1 MYLGFKLGIIM
12 ASTVFLFVENIFAI
26 FCYFI
31 DVDTERF
38 FVCRDIV
45 RDITSF
51 SNIRVHGTA
60 HFRTDDILIGTFLIN
75 HLIIDAAH
83 KGYLVTTCLQ
93 TAFDIIT
100 KHNRLQGIDTDFSQ
114 FRNDLVDI
122 TTGVMDVEHAVIVDT
137 FYVIFLRLVFMNSR
151 QISGEKNR
159 FLFVPHVVMHMNNI
173 RFQIFVSKVNTF

>member
-1 MYLGFKLGIIM
+1 MK
-12 ASTVFLFVENIFAI
+12 FLINTLN
-26 FCYFI
+26 YFI

-100 KHNRLQGIDTDFSQ
+100 KHNRFQGIDTDFSQ

-137 FYVIFLRLVFMNSR
+137 FYVFFFVWFYKFAPDFRGEEQIFICS
-151 QISGEKNR
+151 
-159 FLFVPHVVMHMNNI
+159 PVVMHMKQGQYI
-173 RFQIFVSKVNTF
+173 LIYIHT

>member
-1 MYLGFKLGIIM
+1 MYLVLIRNHYGIHR
-12 ASTVFLFVENIFAI
+12 FLFVENIFAI

-75 HLIIDAAH
+75 NLIIDAAH

-137 FYVIFLRLVFMNSR
+137 FYV
-151 QISGEKNR
+151 
-159 FLFVPHVVMHMNNI
+159 FLFVCFYEFAPDF
-173 RFQIFVSKVNTF
+173 R